1 MVSLQKPPA
10 GYSGE
15 TTQIRM
21 RAIQYG
27 DEGMVV
33 SEAIGGQA
41 TPASYTLKPIKC
53 LKKKGRFTL

>member
-15 TTQIRM
+15 TIHTRM

-33 SEAIGGQA
+33 RDAIGIQV
-41 TPASYTLKPIKC
+41 TPASYTLKPIKYI
-53 LKKKGRFTL
+53 KK